1 MMENENMMTEIIED
15 VVETGAEEIVES
27 TSGMNVGVAMLIG
40 SAVTVAAIAISKLAK
55 KGIEA
60 LKAKK
65 KPKQIT
71 RTVYDDKDVDI
82 TEDNLDIEDIE
93 P

>member
-15 VVETGAEEIVES
+15 VVETGAEEIAES
-27 TSGMNVGVAMLIG
+27 TSGMNAGVAMVIG
-40 SAVTVAAIAISKLAK
+40 SAITVAAIGLAK
-55 KGIEA
+55 LVVKGIGA

-65 KPKQIT
+65 KPKTIT
-71 RTVYDDKDVDI
+71 RTVYDEKDDDI
-82 TEDNLDIEDIE
+82 TEDNLDITDIE